1 MNLESCLYEGVVR
14 HRRRGPI
21 AHQFSYK
28 LFMLYLDLAELP
40 TLFSKRW
47 LWSSHAA
54 NVAWFRRSDHFG
66 SPAESLDQTVRQLVK
81 AKLGFRPTGPI
92 RLLTHL
98 RYFGFVINPI
108 SIYYCFDTR
117 ERVAAIVAEVTN
129 TPWGERHVYV
139 FSADEVRNGFIR
151 AEMEKRLHVS
161 PFLTMNYAYRFRLN
175 TPGRSL
181 AIKIANVSTVE
192 PHDHPVLEAT
202 AVLRRRELT
211 GPELARA
218 LCRYP
223 FMTVQ
228 VAWGIYWQ
236 ALKLRLKGAPYVPH
250 PQLGGRDEAVATGFA
265 TDSAFSSS
273 HFEEQR
279 QEISS

>member
-1 MNLESCLYEGVVR
+1 MNLESCLYEGIVR

-47 LWSSHAA
+47 LWSSNAA

-66 SPAESLDQTVRQLVK
+66 SPAESLDQTVRQLVE
-81 AKLGFRPTGPI
+81 AKLGFRPMGPI

-108 SIYYCFDTR
+108 SLFYCFDAR
-117 ERVAAIVAEVTN
+117 ERVTAIVAEVTN
-129 TPWGERHVYV
+129 TPWDERHVYV
-139 FSADEVRNGFIR
+139 LSADEVRHGFIR
-151 AEMEKRLHVS
+151 AATEKRLHVS
-161 PFLTMNYAYRFRLN
+161 PFLTMDYAYQFRLN
-175 TPGRSL
+175 TPGSSL
-181 AIKIANVSTVE
+181 AIKIANVSTAGH
-192 PHDHPVLEAT
+192 HDYPVLEAT
-202 AVLRRRELT
+202 AVLRRLELT
-211 GPELARA
+211 GPELARV

-223 FMTVQ
+223 FMTMQ

-236 ALKLRLKGAPYVPH
+236 ALKLRWKGVAFVPH
-250 PQLGGRDEAVATGFA
+250 PQSGGRDETAAIDFATG
-265 TDSAFSSS
+265 SAFSSS